1 MSRTVAF
8 FPGLLCDETLFEA
21 QTAAFDAAGY
31 ETYVAD
37 FSAAHH
43 DSFEAMII
51 DVLADLP
58 DRFSLVGLSMGG
70 YAALKVIEL
79 AGQRVERLA
88 LLDTNA
94 RDDAPETSARRRGLL
109 DLAAKGDFKGVT
121 PRLLPLYIHES
132 RLADTELTEAVTGM
146 AERLGPDVFRRQQT
160 AILERKDQRDTLAG
174 FDAPVLV
181 ICGREDQVTPLFLSE
196 EMAALAP
203 NGDLLVIEN
212 CGHLSTM
219 ERPEEVS
226 QALLHWMQN

>member
-1 MSRTVAF
+1 MSHTVAF
-8 FPGLLCDETLFEA
+8 FPGLLCDQALFSA
-21 QTAAFDAAGY
+21 QTAAFEAAGY

-37 FSAAHH
+37 FSATHH
-43 DSFEAMII
+43 DSFDAMVF
-51 DVLADLP
+51 DALADLP

-88 LLDTNA
+88 LLATNA
-94 RDDAPETSARRRGLL
+94 RADAPETSARRRGLL

-132 RLADTELTEAVTGM
+132 RLEDLELTEAVTGM

-160 AILERKDQRDTLAG
+160 AILDRKDQRDTLAG
-174 FDAPVLV
+174 FGAPVLV
-181 ICGREDQVTPLFLSE
+181 ICGRQDQVTPLFLSE
-196 EMAALAP
+196 EMAELAP
-203 NGDLLVIEN
+203 RGDLLVIED

-219 ERPEEVS
+219 ERPEDVS
-226 QALLHWMQN
+226 EALLRWVRS

>member
-1 MSRTVAF
+1 MSHTVAF
-8 FPGLLCDETLFEA
+8 FPGLLCDETLFDA
-21 QTAAFDAAGY
+21 QTTAFDAAGY
-31 ETYVAD
+31 DTYVAD

-94 RDDAPETSARRRGLL
+94 RADAPETSARRRGLL

-132 RLADTELTEAVTGM
+132 RLTDTPLTEAVTGM

-160 AILERKDQRDTLAG
+160 AILERKDQRETLAA
-174 FDAPVLV
+174 FEAPVLV

-203 NGDLLVIEN
+203 KGDLLVIEE

-219 ERPEEVS
+219 ERPDEVS
-226 QALLHWMQN
+226 DALLHWVQG

>member
-1 MSRTVAF
+1 
-8 FPGLLCDETLFEA
+8 
-21 QTAAFDAAGY
+21 
-31 ETYVAD
+31 
-37 FSAAHH
+37 
-43 DSFEAMII
+43 
-51 DVLADLP
+51 
-58 DRFSLVGLSMGG
+58 
-70 YAALKVIEL
+70 
-79 AGQRVERLA
+79 
-88 LLDTNA
+88 
-94 RDDAPETSARRRGLL
+94 L

-203 NGDLLVIEN
+203 KGDLLVIEN

-219 ERPEEVS
+219 EHPEEVS
-226 QALLHWMQN
+226 QALLRWIQN